1 VSGIQYEQYSSKRSA
16 FEAGFAAGQAK
27 ANEERERAERKAAA
41 ETGDG
46 QPELMTLDA
55 IRAGRYS
62 HDELVARKDEV
73 DALLAGGEGA

>member
-1 VSGIQYEQYSSKRSA
+1 VSGIQYQQYSSKRTA

-27 ANEERERAERKAAA
+27 GNEERQRSEREPAA
-41 ETGDG
+41 ETRERQSDV
-46 QPELMTLDA
+46 MTLDT

-73 DALLAGGEGA
+73 DALLAGGEAA